1 MIERSTELQAWLD
14 KRSEEMSGLLEALV
28 RVPTENPPGHELGRC
43 ATLLRDAMERLG
55 FAPELIELEPT
66 GTLEGPAVVRG
77 SAGSGSRLVYFHG
90 HFDVV
95 PAQSPA
101 QFEPQRRDGRITGR
115 GSADMKGGLVSM
127 LYGAAAARGL
137 GLLGDRRIVFHFVC
151 DEETGS
157 TAGSGY
163 LRAAE
168 LIDPAALAML
178 TAEPTGG
185 VIWHAWRGAI
195 TLGVRTTGREAH
207 VGYVHQGVNAF
218 EHMIRIAEPL
228 TVLARELL
236 DKRTSYPVESEEAG
250 GSMLVVGGQAGA
262 GAGFNVVPGS
272 AWFSVDRRFNPEED
286 LDEELGRLTGMIDEA
301 ATAAGA
307 EVTVEVLQAQPSG
320 RTEETHPAAQ
330 ALAGCAA
337 AVAGAAPRFEMCPG
351 VLDTRWYSQLGIPA
365 FAYGGGRLD
374 VAHGPDEYIDE
385 TAMRRCAA
393 VYALF
398 AGSCGR

>member
-1 MIERSTELQAWLD
+1 MIERSAELQAWLD

-28 RVPTENPPGHELGRC
+28 RVPTENPPGRELGRC
-43 ATLLRDAMERLG
+43 ATLLRDAMEGLG
-55 FAPELIELEPT
+55 FAPELIELEPA

-77 SAGSGSRLVYFHG
+77 SAGGGSGLVYFHG

-101 QFEPQRRDGRITGR
+101 QFEPQRRDGRVTGR

-127 LYGAAAARGL
+127 LYGAAAAREL

-236 DKRTSYPVESEEAG
+236 DKRTSYPVESEEAA